1 MSRLYRGLSSLLLS
15 SAIMLATRPAAAQ
28 QSLGSLTGT
37 VTDASGAV
45 LPGAQVTLKNIATGL
60 QVTATANGS
69 GSYSA
74 FDLPIGT
81 YTVTFNQQG
90 FETRAV
96 SQVVL
101 QANGTTTL
109 DASLRPGTVTTTVSV
124 TATPLLNKV
133 DTTNGYTLG
142 SAVIEAIPLGTGSF
156 TQLALLSP
164 GVNAD
169 FLNGSGT
176 NSGLGN
182 QEIWANG
189 QRSTSNSIAFNGITA
204 DNLFNGA
211 TSSSVSSNRFVLS
224 TGESFSG
231 NGDIITGT
239 SVYDAIGQGIPTPP
253 PETIEEIQV
262 STSMYDASQG
272 AKSGA
277 HIQLLT
283 KSGTNQFHGQA
294 YDYFQNNFWN
304 AAPFFYNADTAITQ
318 GQKVPELRRNT
329 FGALLGGPIKHDK
342 AFFFVSYQ
350 GTRVKDQL
358 NGTQFV
364 TVPLQLTSDR
374 SAPGLAAV
382 ATAQIGSTV
391 SASQIDPAAMAI
403 MNAKLPNGQYL
414 VPTPSITDANTA
426 LNLGY
431 DAVINGP
438 PATFTVDQFNGN
450 IDYNFS
456 ATDRLAGKYFFQRDP
471 TLTPFP
477 PDGQLLGFAQTLNAG
492 SQAVSITNTRV
503 LGPTATWDLKG
514 GFIREGAFANLSQPL
529 TAQDAGINLFGLSRF
544 PGINFRSGDS
554 TLGNGF
560 TIGTSSPFAN
570 AGVYQNQFEGGT
582 DLNWVHGK
590 HSFSFGADYMR
601 TQLNILNQNNEVA
614 TIQAPDFASFLQ
626 GTLRSGTTLFVG
638 ESNRYYRANNLGL
651 YAQDKFKVTPNLTVD
666 AGLRFDYDGPLS
678 EKYGRLTNFDPSL
691 YQYNLST
698 DTVANDGLV
707 IAGNNPQYG
716 TKGVSASTLVN
727 NQFGFAPRLGLAW
740 SPSFAKN
747 LVVRAGAGLYYDR
760 GEYFTEFSPS
770 AGSGF
775 NGPFGV
781 TLEPPFVLQVPRA
794 QGATLDAPF
803 GATPPPQPTGNPADF
818 AQFVPNQGD
827 LINYSGPSGGQP
839 FLFGGYDA
847 ANKLPYSENWQ
858 LDLQWQPRNDLV
870 MTLGYTGNHGVHLL
884 VPIPF
889 NQPKIAAPTSPVN
902 GQQYSYGYNAF
913 DSQGNTLLTTP
924 YNTYDGG
931 NTDLRAPY
939 LGYSSS
945 SVLYEAEGI
954 SNYHALQF
962 SVNKRMSHG
971 LQLNASYT
979 WSHALD
985 EDSGLGLFF
994 NGNDPFNLPSAYGS
1008 SDFDRTHVFIFS
1020 YLYQIP
1026 IGNHLTGAARQIIN
1040 GWALSGVTTLESGQP
1055 YAVYDFSGGVAS
1067 IYYGGG
1073 NDYLTNPL
1081 LAFAPGFTAQK
1092 AKLQGTTGVNA
1103 GQPVL
1108 DVNAFAV
1115 PLLQPGQGGV
1125 PPCGPTSDGAVICDS
1140 YETGYSNQGRNLF
1153 RGPFQERFDFSV
1165 QKVFRVTERWQL
1177 KYQADFFNIF
1187 NQPSFDT
1194 PNNNISFNP
1203 YYANPPVYGPGSGFN
1218 ACVPSTGAYACPP
1231 AGALGQIQ
1239 HTIGSPR
1246 FIQMSLHL
1254 IF

>member
-1 MSRLYRGLSSLLLS
+1 MSRLSRGLTLLLLS
-15 SAIMLATRPAAAQ
+15 LAVLLATRPATAQ

-37 VTDASGAV
+37 VTDTSGAV
-45 LPGAQVTLKNIATGL
+45 LSGAKVTIKNVATGL
-60 QVTATANGS
+60 QLTASTNNS

-74 FDLPIGT
+74 FGVPVGT
-81 YTVTFNQQG
+81 YTVTFNQEG
-90 FETRAV
+90 FQTRVV
-96 SQVVL
+96 SQVAV
-101 QANGTTTL
+101 QANGTNTL
-109 DASLRPGTVTTTVSV
+109 DAVLQPGTVTTTVNV

-133 DTTNGYTLG
+133 DTTNGYVL
-142 SAVIEAIPLGTGSF
+142 SSSVIESIPLGTGSF

-189 QRSTSNSIAFNGITA
+189 QRSTSNSIAFNGINA

-224 TGESFSG
+224 TGESFNG
-231 NGDIITGT
+231 NGDVITGT
-239 SVYDAIGQGIPTPP
+239 SVYDAIGEGIPTPP
-253 PETIEEIQV
+253 PETIEELQV

-277 HIQLLT
+277 HIALLT

-304 AAPFFYNADTAITQ
+304 AAPFFYNADTAIPQ
-318 GQKVPELRRNT
+318 DQKVPELRRNT

-358 NGTQFV
+358 NGTQFD
-364 TVPLQLTSDR
+364 TVPLQLTNDR
-374 SAPGLAAV
+374 SAAGLAAV
-382 ATAQIGSTV
+382 ASAQSGSMV

-403 MNAKLPNGQYL
+403 MNAKVPNGQYL
-414 VPTPSITDANTA
+414 VPTPSITDASTA
-426 LNLGY
+426 LSLGY

-456 ATDRLAGKYFFQRDP
+456 ATDRLAGKYFFQRNP
-471 TLTPFP
+471 TVTPFP
-477 PDGQLLGFAQTLNAG
+477 PEGQLLGFPQTLKAG
-492 SQAVSITNTRV
+492 SQAISLTNTRV

-514 GFIREGAFANLSQPL
+514 GFIREGAFANIGQPL
-529 TAQDAGINLFGLSRF
+529 TAQAAGINLFGLSRL
-544 PGINFRSGDS
+544 PGIRIRSGDS
-554 TLGNGF
+554 TLGNEIDVG
-560 TIGTSSPFAN
+560 SASPFAN
-570 AGVYQNQFEGGT
+570 AGVYQNQYEGGT
-582 DLNWVHGK
+582 DLNWVYGK

-601 TQLNILNQNNEVA
+601 TQLNILNENNEVA
-614 TIQAPDFASFLQ
+614 TIQSPDFASFLQ

-651 YAQDKFKVTPNLTVD
+651 YAQDKIKVTPNLTVD

-678 EKYGRLTNFDPSL
+678 EKYGHLTNFNPAL
-691 YQYNLST
+691 YQYNLAS
-698 DTVANDGLV
+698 DTVVNDGLV

-716 TKGVSASTLVN
+716 SKGVSASTLSN
-727 NQFGFAPRLGLAW
+727 HQFGFGPRLGLAW
-740 SPSFAKN
+740 SPSFIKN
-747 LVVRAGAGLYYDR
+747 FVVRAGAGIYYDR

-794 QGATLDAPF
+794 NGATLDAPF
-803 GATPPPQPTGNPADF
+803 GSTPPAQPTGNPSEF
-818 AQFVPNQGD
+818 AQFVPNQAA
-827 LINYSGPSGGQP
+827 LINGAQP

-847 ANKLPYSENWQ
+847 ANKLPYSENWNF
-858 LDLQWQPRNDLV
+858 DLQWQPRNDLV
-870 MTLGYTGNHGVHLL
+870 MTLGYTGNHGNHLL

-889 NQPKIAAPTSPVN
+889 NQPKIATPSSAVN
-902 GQQYSYGYNAF
+902 GQQYSYGYNAL
-913 DSQGNTLLTTP
+913 DSQFNTLLTTP

-931 NTDLRAPY
+931 NTDLRAPFV
-939 LGYSSS
+939 GYSTS

-954 SNYHALQF
+954 ANYNALQF

-971 LQLNASYT
+971 LQINASYT
-979 WSHALD
+979 WSHSLD

-1008 SDFDRTHVFIFS
+1008 SDFDRTHVLIIS
-1020 YLYQIP
+1020 YLYQFP
-1026 IGNHLTGAARQIIN
+1026 HLNVGRVGSQVLN
-1040 GWALSGVTTLESGQP
+1040 GWGLSGVTTLESGQP

-1108 DVNAFAV
+1108 DVNAFTV
-1115 PLLQPGQGGV
+1115 PLLQPGQNGV
-1125 PPCGPTSDGAVICDS
+1125 PPCGPTSDGTVICDS

-1153 RGPFQERFDFSV
+1153 RGPFQQRFDFSV
-1165 QKVFRVTERWQL
+1165 QKVFRITERWQL
-1177 KYQADFFNIF
+1177 RYQADLFNLF

-1194 PNNNISFNP
+1194 PNNNVSFNP
-1203 YYANPPVYGPGSGFN
+1203 FFANPPVYGPGSGYN

-1231 AGALGQIQ
+1231 SGSLGVIQ